1 MDYVYTAYTVYVT
14 IFSTGGKFRPVSN
27 FTELHALTPAA
38 HSYALLLCGTG
49 CWQSHLPPVS
59 NPSSEGGEVGQH
71 PVISHHVR
79 EEGAVGATS
88 AEAVTH

>member
-1 MDYVYTAYTVYVT
+1 M
-14 IFSTGGKFRPVSN
+14 STQHAQYMLLFLVLVVNS
-27 FTELHALTPAA
+27 ELHALTPAA

-59 NPSSEGGEVGQH
+59 NPSSEGGEIGQH
-71 PVISHHVR
+71 PVISHHIR

-88 AEAVTH
+88 AKAVTH